1 MYTMKTKPWEHQ
13 LKALDYLMVR
23 DTAAL
28 YTDMG
33 SGKTK
38 VGIDLIV
45 NKGFNLTL
53 VVGTKKSCDV
63 WEHEFEVH
71 MDRANI
77 CVFKLSNCSTSR
89 KISYMEETFAR
100 AKENNQ
106 KMVYIVNYD
115 SIWRKPFSEKL
126 IQMPIDCVICDE
138 SHRIKTP
145 SSKCSMYLNRL
156 GKKVKSKY
164 LFTGTPLTSTPLDI
178 YAQYRFLDSSIF
190 GTRFDVFRDRYE
202 NVNVKASTY
211 AGFRI
216 LDKKKPYKNLDE
228 LEKKMFSCAFQVTP
242 DIKLP
247 EVTDIDHI
255 YRPSMK
261 LIQAYK
267 ELHKEGVY
275 IDDEGVLETNN
286 ALSKAIREQQ
296 LLSGY
301 MTMESHE
308 FNGDKMINEI
318 DHSRRQILEE
328 LIEGINPEEK
338 IVVFAKF
345 RYDFDEIKAACEAK
359 NRLYGEISGQR
370 DDYSAWKN
378 NEIDVIAVQ
387 YSSGAESISLVEAR
401 YCIYYSLSNYYGLYK
416 QSRKRVHRPGQSR
429 PVTYYNIICK
439 IPKLESVDEK
449 IIKALSLKQ
458 DLVDYLMGENKKG

>member
-1 MYTMKTKPWEHQ
+1 MYIMKTKPWEHQ

-23 DTAAL
+23 DTGAL

-38 VGIDLIV
+38 VGIDLII
-45 NKGFNLTL
+45 NKGFSLT
-53 VVGTKKSCDV
+53 VIVGTKKSCDV
-63 WEHEFEVH
+63 WEQEFKTH

-77 CVFKLSNCSTSR
+77 CVFKLSNYSTTD
-89 KISYMEETFAR
+89 KVTKL
-100 AKENNQ
+100 KEKTLYCHKNGL
-106 KMVYIVNYD
+106 KLVIIINYD

-126 IQMPIDCVICDE
+126 IQLPIDCVICDE

-145 SSKCSMYLNRL
+145 SSKCSLYLNRL
-156 GKKVKSKY
+156 GKRVKNKY
-164 LFTGTPLTSTPLDI
+164 LFTGTPLTSTPLDV

-202 NVNVKASTY
+202 NVDTRKSMY

-216 LDKKKPYKNLDE
+216 LDAKKPYIHLDE

-247 EVTDIDHI
+247 EVTDIKI
-255 YRPSMK
+255 EFEPSRK
-261 LIQAYK
+261 LIQTYK

-275 IDDEGVLETNN
+275 VDDIGVLETNN
-286 ALSKAIREQQ
+286 ALSKALREQQ

-301 MTMESHE
+301 MTMDNHDFTGE
-308 FNGDKMINEI
+308 KLTNEV
-318 DHSRRQILEE
+318 DHTRRQVLED
-328 LIEGINPEEK
+328 LLDGIKPTEK
-338 IVVFAKF
+338 VVVFAKF
-345 RYDFDEIKAACEAK
+345 RYDFDEIKAACELK
-359 NRLYGEISGQR
+359 NRLYGEISGHR
-370 DDYSAWKN
+370 DDYSAWKSN
-378 NEIDVIAVQ
+378 KIDVIAVQ

-416 QSRKRVHRPGQSR
+416 QSRKRVHRPGQDR
-429 PVTYYNIICK
+429 PVTYYHMICK
-439 IPKLESVDEK
+439 IPKLESIDEK
-449 IIKALSLKQ
+449 IIKALELKQ
-458 DLVDYLMGENKKG
+458 DLVDYLMSQG